1 MKKII
6 KYTVYA
12 LLILFSTAI
21 VLIFLVGITTQ
32 TNYFKRKLTPFV
44 EKTASDYITGTL
56 RIKKIDGNLLKGFT
70 LTDVLLLDKQ
80 DTVAYITEFKIS
92 YKLLPLLRKKL
103 VITSARIEKP
113 FIFLKQEND
122 STWNIQH
129 IVKPSQTIESDTTSS
144 SFIIELKQIWVDEG
158 LIKIESLDTVIP
170 KRVEN
175 LNLGGSLYYSE
186 NLQKITIQEFNF
198 QTLEPSLI
206 LRDFTAKVIR
216 NKEAIEIKNLILKTA
231 LNQITAQANYSP
243 SPKVFGDITITTQP
257 LHIDEFSY
265 YIPGIALLAYP
276 TFELVAHAHNDSLV
290 ASIKL
295 NSQTNKERTKE
306 QTKEDL
312 NKSTSNESIGLD
324 LALANFPAIMFNQA
338 DSLIQYKLLGKFSNL
353 NLANW
358 GAAPEMNY
366 LINGEIAAQGIGIN
380 PKTLVTK
387 AEGNLKN
394 SIIEN
399 YKIDMLG
406 FEMDANRGNIKG
418 EAIGTG
424 DFGKIVI
431 MPVVKGFAN
440 EYPTYNVKLLG
451 QNLNLAV
458 ITGNDSLASNLNLTA
473 TAAGRGFDPKTLNA
487 KIELLVGKSQ
497 ISTISV
503 DTLLANINYSRENLL
518 IDSLWLKTKSLTVKA
533 TGNYSLHSNSNIV
546 LLGYLENLDE
556 FSSLIPV
563 KNLKISGQLDAH
575 LWGKK
580 DSLKLD
586 ALLKLNHFKYDDI
599 TTDSI
604 FIKTNALLTQKDTLI
619 NAELLVNNITSNGIK
634 VDSVK
639 AVITSSLDS
648 AFIVGQLA
656 NSELNSNIT
665 TTINWS
671 DNIRIRLDNWLI
683 NYKGEQWSL
692 QESPAIFVID
702 STKYSVTNFKLASNR
717 SDSSGY
723 IWANGYYSSNAHEDL
738 ELKVVNLSIDE
749 VAKLAGQKIDATGN
763 INIDLSLKGTA
774 AYPKLIGNFSIDK
787 PVFNEFV
794 IKSFKGDISYELDRL
809 KFNGQVVPRDSG
821 RIELAGELP
830 MSLKLDNIGFNIDST
845 KNISANLLV
854 DRFPLALLQIFNLS
868 EEIAGTLE
876 GSASVNGPLN
886 SLNPFG
892 SFHLTN
898 ASFRIPQYG
907 IDYRKILFDIEMQND
922 NIIVD
927 TFRIDTRN
935 GNVTAQ
941 GKIDF
946 ISGFYKGNLRNSTIN
961 INFDKF
967 NPIDHKQLNM
977 QMSGDASL
985 SGKSGQVVFGGNIEI
1000 PKAEVNLPFLFNLL
1014 GKFNTPNIPKSILM
1028 QEIERAKLLK
1038 DSIGKLTVDSQGK
1051 LVNNSYTTDKAT
1063 NSTSINDSIAQNYFE
1078 NFTGKIKLTIPR
1090 NTWIKN
1096 DDMRI
1101 ELSGDLELIKN
1112 RGFFELFG
1120 TVAVVR
1126 GQYDLFGKVFKID
1139 EGTITLNGGEELI
1152 PTLDVTASY
1161 RFRNQEK
1168 IEQTLTVK
1176 ASGTTETP
1184 KIDFTL
1190 DGNSINEG
1198 DALSYILFGKG
1209 INELSLSQQENI
1221 SGSDNGSL
1229 AGNAAASLISS
1240 QLTKFLADKLDVDYI
1255 EIKGGGNFDN
1265 ATVTVGK
1272 YITKDIF
1279 ISYEKLFGKTDQKD
1293 IDKYEV
1299 KLEYLIFKYLFLQ
1312 LNNSSSDSGFDVIFK
1327 IESK

>member
-6 KYTVYA
+6 KYTIRA
-12 LLILFSTAI
+12 LLILLSTIILLI
-21 VLIFLVGITTQ
+21 VLAGLIIQ
-32 TNYFKRKLTPFV
+32 SNYFKKRLTPII
-44 EKTASDYITGTL
+44 EKTANGFVSGTI
-56 RIKKIDGNLLKGFT
+56 RIKHIDGNFLNGFV
-70 LTDVLLLDKQ
+70 LTDILLLDNQ
-80 DTVAYITEFKIS
+80 DTVAFIPKVSVT

-103 VITSARIEKP
+103 ILTSAHLERP
-113 FIFLKQEND
+113 FIFLKQESD
-122 STWNIQH
+122 STWNVQH
-129 IVKPSQTIESDTTSS
+129 IVKPSQQTKQSDTTSS
-144 SFIIELKQIWVDEG
+144 AFIIDLKIFSIEQG
-158 LIKIESLDTVIP
+158 LIKVASTDTLIP
-170 KRVEN
+170 KRIDN
-175 LNLGGSLYYSE
+175 LNLSLALYYSE
-186 NLQKITIQEFNF
+186 KKQKAHILELNLQTQDPHLLLSDLTANIT
-198 QTLEPSLI
+198 
-206 LRDFTAKVIR
+206 R
-216 NKEAIEIKNLILKTA
+216 NKEEIEIKDLILKTA

-243 SPKVFGDITITTQP
+243 SPKVSGDITITTQP

-265 YIPGIALLAYP
+265 YIPGIELLAYP
-276 TFELVAHAHNDSLV
+276 TFELVAHARNDSLV

-295 NSQTNKERTKE
+295 NSQTNKEQTKEQTNKE
-306 QTKEDL
+306 QTKEDS
-312 NKSTSNESIGLD
+312 NKSTSNESINLD

-387 AEGNLKN
+387 AEGNLKS

-406 FEMDANRGNIKG
+406 FEMDANKGNIKG

-458 ITGNDSLASNLNLTA
+458 ITGNDSLSSNLNLSA
-473 TAAGRGFDPKTLNA
+473 TVGGRGFDPKTLNA
-487 KIELLVGKSQ
+487 KVDFYVAKSQ
-497 ISTISV
+497 ISSVTV
-503 DTLLANINYSRENLL
+503 DTLFANMNYSRENVL
-518 IDSLWLKTKSLTVKA
+518 IDSLWLKTQSLSVRA
-533 TGNYSLHSNSNIV
+533 NGNYSLNSTSDIV
-546 LLGYLENLDE
+546 LLAYLKNLDE
-556 FSSLIPV
+556 FRSFIPV
-563 KNLKISGQLDAH
+563 KGLNTDGQLDAH
-575 LWGKK
+575 LWGNR
-580 DSLKLD
+580 DSLNLD
-586 ALLKLNHFKYDDI
+586 ALLKLNKFKYDSI
-599 TTDSI
+599 TTDNISI
-604 FIKTNALLTQKDTLI
+604 NAKALITQKDTLV
-619 NAELLVNNITSNGIK
+619 NANLLVNNIKASGILI
-634 VDSVK
+634 DSVK
-639 AVITSSLDS
+639 LAISSSLDS
-648 AFIVGQLA
+648 AYIDGQLA
-656 NSELNSNIT
+656 NNELNSNFKAGIY
-665 TTINWS
+665 WS
-671 DNIRIRLDNWLI
+671 DKIRVRLDNWLV
-683 NYKGEQWSL
+683 NFRGEQWSL
-692 QESPAIFVID
+692 QESPAMFVID

-723 IWANGYYSSNAHEDL
+723 IWANGYYSSNADEDL

-749 VAKLAGQKIDATGN
+749 IAKLTGQKTDATGN
-763 INIDLSLKGTA
+763 INVDLSLKGTA

-794 IKSFKGDISYELDRL
+794 INSFNGDIDYELDRL

-821 RIELAGELP
+821 RIELTGELP

-845 KNISANLLV
+845 KNISANVIV
-854 DRFPLALLQIFNLS
+854 DRFPLALFQIFNLS
-868 EEIAGTLE
+868 EEITGTLN
-876 GSASVNGPLN
+876 GSASVNGLFS
-886 SLNPFG
+886 SLKPFG
-892 SFHLTN
+892 SFHLTD
-898 ASFRIPQYG
+898 ASVRIPQYG
-907 IDYRKILFDIEMQND
+907 IDYKKILFDINLQND
-922 NIIVD
+922 KVVVD
-927 TFRIDTRN
+927 TFRIDSRD

-941 GKIDF
+941 GQIDF
-946 ISGFYKGNLRNSTIN
+946 ISDFYKGNLRNSTVKID
-961 INFDKF
+961 FDKF
-967 NPIDHKQLNM
+967 NPINHKQLNA
-977 QMSGDASL
+977 QVSGNASL
-985 SGKSGQVVFGGNIEI
+985 SGESGHVVFGGDLNI

-1014 GKFNTPNIPKSILM
+1014 GKFNSPDIPKSILI
-1028 QEIERAKLLK
+1028 QEIERNNFLK
-1038 DSIGKLTVDSQGK
+1038 NSPNKFLNNSLIADSISKPIK
-1051 LVNNSYTTDKAT
+1051 
-1063 NSTSINDSIAQNYFE
+1063 INDTINTNYFK
-1078 NFTGKIKLTIPR
+1078 NFTGRLKLKIPK

-1120 TVAVVR
+1120 TVDVVR

-1139 EGTITLNGGEELI
+1139 EGTISLNGGEELI

-1229 AGNAAASLISS
+1229 AGSAAASLISS
-1240 QLTKFLADKLDVDYI
+1240 QLTKFLGDKLDVDYI